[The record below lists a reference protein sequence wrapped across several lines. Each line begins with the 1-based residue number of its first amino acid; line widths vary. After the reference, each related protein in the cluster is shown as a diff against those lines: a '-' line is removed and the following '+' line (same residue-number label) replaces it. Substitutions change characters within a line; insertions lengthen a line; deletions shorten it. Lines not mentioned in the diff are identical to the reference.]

1 MIESEELVANSNHE
15 SNLEAKSPIESYMNG
30 KSLVETSF
38 SITSNW
44 DLDDTTAV
52 SRSQDV
58 KTKKKVN
65 ICTNDANIDEER
77 RNSLTSDSCDKSSNV
92 SNDKCLTMTGTIK
105 RGKKAGQSLDV
116 RLNIS
121 REELEL
127 MEANIAAKEQEKK
140 QPCSMSNGL
149 HILIFTILCFPIAFF
164 ISGLYSFYMGTI
176 TWYSIFSFIT
186 EEKKLLVKIVISPFL
201 ILLYPFVIITFTIG
215 LGIYAA
221 CVQVSWSFV
230 SWQKEVCDW
239 EKGFYGWL
247 CSVIKLEECSPY
259 EVVVLTDIKV
269 TNDSDKCNSQDSI
282 LS

>member
-1 MIESEELVANSNHE
+1 
-15 SNLEAKSPIESYMNG
+15 MNG

-44 DLDDTTAV
+44 DLDETTSVA
-52 SRSQDV
+52 QCHDI

-65 ICTNDANIDEER
+65 ICTNDSNTDEDR
-77 RNSLTSDSCDKSSNV
+77 RHSFTSDSCDKSSNV
-92 SNDKCLTMTGTIK
+92 SNEKCLTMTGTIK

-140 QPCSMSNGL
+140 QPCSLWSGL
-149 HILIFTILCFPIAFF
+149 HILIFTILCFPFAFF
-164 ISGLYSFYMGTI
+164 ISALYSFYVGTL
-176 TWYSIFSFIT
+176 TLDSIFMVIT
-186 EEKKLLVKIVISPFL
+186 EEKKLLVKILISPFL
-201 ILLYPFVIITFTIG
+201 ILLYPFLIIIFTIG
-215 LGIYAA
+215 RGTYAA
-221 CVQVSWSFV
+221 YSQISWSF
-230 SWQKEVCDW
+230 SNWQKEICDW
-239 EKGFYGWL
+239 EKGFYGWF
-247 CSVIKLEECSPY
+247 CSLIKLEECSPY

-269 TNDSDKCNSQDSI
+269 TNDREKCNSQDSI